1 MIQEG
6 VEVKKPFALV
16 ATTALLAG
24 LVLLGLSDTAVSVD
38 DAIHPDGEATGAVG
52 KASDSSATATIAI
65 RMYAVAGE

>member
-1 MIQEG
+1 M
-6 VEVKKPFALV
+6 KKPFALV
-16 ATTALLAG
+16 ATAALLAR

-52 KASDSSATATIAI
+52 KASDSSAAATIAI